1 VRTACALALLVN
13 GDVVEIERGI
23 EIIESSVHGLH
34 GLGGPRGVIRLV
46 LA

>member
-23 EIIESSVHGLH
+23 EIIESSVHGL
-34 GLGGPRGVIRLV
+34 GGPRGVIRLV